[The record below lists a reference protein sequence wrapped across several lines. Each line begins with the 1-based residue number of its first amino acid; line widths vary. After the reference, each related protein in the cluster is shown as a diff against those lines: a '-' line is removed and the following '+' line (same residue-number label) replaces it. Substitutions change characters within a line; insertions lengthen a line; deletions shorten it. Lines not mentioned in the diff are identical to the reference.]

1 MFWTPTR
8 LVTDDKTGN
17 LVITA
22 TTSVYC
28 GPKGRIP
35 KKLLSSLV
43 DATDFSG
50 LFKYTYFAPFISRIS

>member
-1 MFWTPTR
+1 MFWVPTR

-17 LVITA
+17 LVITT
-22 TTSVYC
+22 TTSTC

-43 DATDFSG
+43 DASDFSG
-50 LFKYTYFAPFISRIS
+50 LFKSTYFAPFISRIS